1 MPFLSPNQQRQNSEG
16 TMPGSSSSCTR
27 KTLYLYKSK
36 TLRRTAAAEAMMRET
51 ASIAYVDSF
60 DLFSEYVAIGGLL
73 IQLGSQLS
81 YLCDVLS
88 IVLIT
93 LSLSAHPTQTPLHW
107 LHVEVLQTAERE
119 REREREMRLHHI
131 YTSLPTPLQT
141 CRCTGRAAG
150 GLRASRSA
158 PCRHLQIALFI
169 YLIRQMA
176 ANSKIHNQH
185 KSQ

>member
-1 MPFLSPNQQRQNSEG
+1 MPFLSHNQQRQNSEG

-27 KTLYLYKSK
+27 KKLYLYKSK

-93 LSLSAHPTQTPLHW
+93 LSLSAHPTQTPLH
-107 LHVEVLQTAERE
+107 
-119 REREREMRLHHI
+119 
-131 YTSLPTPLQT
+131 
-141 CRCTGRAAG
+141 
-150 GLRASRSA
+150 
-158 PCRHLQIALFI
+158 
-169 YLIRQMA
+169 
-176 ANSKIHNQH
+176 
-185 KSQ
+185 